1 MLFRYK
7 LDNERFCGF
16 KLVQYEVEK
25 SLVCTIL
32 SLLFLTLLKWCWMC
46 IVITALVS
54 IVYSKSEAHSNA
66 IVHCTFKFFAA

>member
-1 MLFRYK
+1 MLSRYK

-32 SLLFLTLLKWCWMC
+32 PLLFIILSKWCWMC
-46 IVITALVS
+46 IAITALVS
-54 IVYSKSEAHSNA
+54 ILYSKS
-66 IVHCTFKFFAA
+66 